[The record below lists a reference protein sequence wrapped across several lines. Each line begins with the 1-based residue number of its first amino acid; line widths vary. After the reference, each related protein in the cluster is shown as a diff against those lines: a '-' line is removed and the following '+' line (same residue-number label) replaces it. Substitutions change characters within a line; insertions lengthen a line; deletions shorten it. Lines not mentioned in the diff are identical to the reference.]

1 MTIYMIYFLITT
13 CLKESFNF
21 DIRVSQYKRAISK
34 IIEIAEKIENTKI
47 VIVENN
53 GERSTFLDD
62 FGVPVIYTT
71 NNSIDTK
78 NIGIKEIKDI
88 FHVIE
93 KLKIE
98 EDDFIV
104 KITGRY
110 ILEDDSY
117 FIKELRTIEEK
128 GIDCI
133 IKYGWWMDFSEKK
146 IDNCI
151 TGIIGMRCKYIKLIE
166 IPDETFHIEIKYAI
180 VANNIPENRVC
191 IIPNSKKIGIHICPG
206 SDEYMYI

>member
-1 MTIYMIYFLITT
+1 MIYFLITT
-13 CLKESFNF
+13 CLKESWNF

-71 NNSIDTK
+71 NNSIDIK
-78 NIGIKEIKDI
+78 NIGVKEIKDI

-117 FIKELRTIEEK
+117 FIKQLKTVEEK

-133 IKYGWWMDFSEKK
+133 IKYGWWMDFSETK
-146 IDNCI
+146 IENCI

-166 IPDETFHIEIKYAI
+166 IPDENVCVEIKYAT

-191 IIPNSKKIGIHICPG
+191 TILNSEKIGIHICPRC
-206 SDEYMYI
+206 DEYMYI